1 MYFPVIRSCS
11 CCCVCVSSTRLV
23 ICRRDVAE
31 LLTAASVAHATGNGL
46 LDGTPSHPVSAGARS
61 TGTDDQSSSAAA
73 AVASASTAALLSLCA
88 EDARLADADAAK
100 EAKRIAAELARARTA
115 VRKLRAA
122 IGAVQ
127 RATLPETEVPLGGA
141 AGLWSWRG
149 REEMRG
155 RVNHYIGH
163 RPVGRMIV
171 KSHS

>member
-1 MYFPVIRSCS
+1 M
-11 CCCVCVSSTRLV
+11 

-46 LDGTPSHPVSAGARS
+46 LDGTPSHPSSSSARS
-61 TGTDDQSSSAAA
+61 SGADGQSSSAA

-100 EAKRIAAELARARTA
+100 EAKRIAAELSRARTA

-127 RATLPETEVPLGGA
+127 RATLPETEVRCDA
-141 AGLWSWRG
+141 ALCGS
-149 REEMRG
+149 
-155 RVNHYIGH
+155 
-163 RPVGRMIV
+163 
-171 KSHS
+171 SHIESTKE

>member
-1 MYFPVIRSCS
+1 
-11 CCCVCVSSTRLV
+11 V

-46 LDGTPSHPVSAGARS
+46 LDGTSSHPSSSSSSSARS
-61 TGTDDQSSSAAA
+61 AGTDDQSSSSSATAA
-73 AVASASTAALLSLCA
+73 ASASTAALLSLCA

-127 RATLPETEVPLGGA
+127 RATLPETEVRCDAALGG
-141 AGLWSWRG
+141 S
-149 REEMRG
+149 
-155 RVNHYIGH
+155 
-163 RPVGRMIV
+163 
-171 KSHS
+171 KSH

>member
-1 MYFPVIRSCS
+1 M
-11 CCCVCVSSTRLV
+11 

-46 LDGTPSHPVSAGARS
+46 LDGTPSHPSSSSSSSARS
-61 TGTDDQSSSAAA
+61 TGTDDQSSSSSSAAA

-127 RATLPETEVPLGGA
+127 CATLPETEVPLGC
-141 AGLWSWRG
+141 
-149 REEMRG
+149 
-155 RVNHYIGH
+155 
-163 RPVGRMIV
+163 
-171 KSHS
+171 